1 MHESPDIPELIDHLF
16 RHQAGKMV
24 SALTRIF
31 GVEQLQLAEDVVQ
44 ETLLTAL
51 KTWPYRG
58 IPTNPPAWLMQ
69 VAKNKALDV
78 LRRQA
83 NLQSKLPLLLEE
95 NSTDDE
101 NDELTM
107 LFMGCHPALSQE
119 MQAAL
124 LLKTLGGFSVAEI
137 ARAFLLSEATIAQ
150 RIVRAKRK
158 IVEEKLEFSLPSQ
171 SEQESRLDAVLLV
184 IYLLFNEGYKASEGE
199 SLIRQDLAQE
209 AIRLC
214 DLLLQ
219 THKRPDIHALM
230 ALMLLQASRLA
241 ARAGDEL
248 LLLSEQDRS
257 LWDKQAIRAGMFH
270 LQLAASGD
278 KLSIYHLQAGIAS
291 CHAIAP
297 SYEATDWA
305 QILAYYEQWL
315 ELAPSP
321 IVQLNHAAALAMHEG
336 AQAAL
341 EALNQITGLNDYYL
355 FHATKAEFAS
365 RLGDSITA
373 QSAYHRALELCQ
385 NAVERRFLERRLSIQ
400 QPAN

>member
-1 MHESPDIPELIDHLF
+1 MMNMSESENIPELIDHLF

-31 GVEQLQLAEDVVQ
+31 GADNLQLAEDVVQ

-58 IPTNPPAWLMQ
+58 IPPNPPAWLMQ
-69 VAKNKALDV
+69 VAKNRALDI

-95 NSTDDE
+95 NSTEDE

-107 LFMGCHPALSQE
+107 LFMGCHPALSPE

-124 LLKTLGGFSVAEI
+124 LLKTLGGFSVSEI

-158 IVEEKLEFSLPSQ
+158 IVDENLSFTLPSQ
-171 SEQESRLDAVLLV
+171 AEQESRLDAVLLV

-199 SLIRQDLAQE
+199 SLIRQDLVQE

-219 THKRPDIHALM
+219 SHKRPDIHALM
-230 ALMLLQASRLA
+230 AMMLLQASRLA

-257 LWDKQAIRAGMFH
+257 LWDKQAIRAGIFH
-270 LQLAASGD
+270 LQAAASGD
-278 KLSIYHLQAGIAS
+278 KLSIYHLQAGIAA
-291 CHAIAP
+291 CHSLAP
-297 SYEATDWA
+297 TYEQTDWA
-305 QILAYYEQWL
+305 QIIAYYEQWL

-321 IVQLNHAAALAMHEG
+321 VVQLNYAAALAMHAG
-336 AQAAL
+336 AQAGL
-341 EALNQITGLNDYYL
+341 NALNQISGLDDYYL

-365 RLGDSITA
+365 RVGDKEAA
-373 QSAYHRALELCQ
+373 QNAYRRDLELCQ
-385 NAVERRFLERRLSIQ
+385 NSVERRFLVRRLS
-400 QPAN
+400 